1 MLRFPRLAVARFVA
15 LLRSDFA
22 GVRAGFFALLIS
34 SGGDLVTGLTLAS
47 ITHTLTVL
55 PGLFILIPAAIGM
68 RGNIFGGLGSR
79 LGTQIH
85 AGTFHVSRRV
95 DTLFGQNVGAAIVL
109 SLSISAVLAVLAKVV
124 SGALFT
130 TPTISLVDFMVI
142 SVIGAIISSIVVLVI
157 TVAVAAFCARRS
169 LDLDNVAAPIVTA
182 AGDIATLPSLFL
194 ATYLVGFRFVT
205 PVIAFLCVVLAIG
218 SLVYAMRSGL
228 PILRRIVFES
238 FPILVLAG
246 GVDVLA
252 GLTIER
258 RLESFLTFPALF
270 VLVPAFLEDSGSLGA
285 ILAARISTKLHLGT
299 LEPGRGAWWSA
310 IEDVMLIYVYAIP
323 VFVFLG
329 VSSIIVAQVAN
340 KASPGNLDMMGVA
353 LLAGFMATTAS
364 VVVGFYAAVATYRF
378 GLDPDN
384 HGVPMVTSSLDLLGA
399 LSLILAIVI
408 LGLGHVGV
416 HVHH

>member
-1 MLRFPRLAVARFVA
+1 MLRFPRRAVARFVA
-15 LLRSDFA
+15 LLRSDVA
-22 GVRAGFFALLIS
+22 GIRAGFFALLIS

-47 ITHTLTVL
+47 ITHTLVAL

-68 RGNIFGGLGSR
+68 LGNIFGALGSR

-85 AGTFHVSRRV
+85 AGTFRLSRRV
-95 DTLFGQNVGAAIVL
+95 DTLFGQNIAAAIVL
-109 SLSISAVLAVLAKVV
+109 SLSISAALAVLAKAV
-124 SGALFT
+124 SAALVS

-142 SVIGAIISSIVVLVI
+142 SVIGAIISSIVVGVL
-157 TVAVAAFCARRS
+157 TVAVAAFCANRD

-182 AGDIATLPSLFL
+182 SGDIATLPSLFL

-205 PVIAFLCVVLAIG
+205 PVIALLCAALAVV
-218 SLVYAMRSGL
+218 SLLYAVRAGL
-228 PILRRIVFES
+228 PILRRIVLES
-238 FPILVLAG
+238 FPVLA
-246 GVDVLA
+246 LA
-252 GLTIER
+252 GVVDLLAGITIEK
-258 RLESFLTFPALF
+258 RLEAFIAFPALF

-299 LEPGRGAWWSA
+299 LVPGRGAWRA
-310 IEDVMLIYVYAIP
+310 AADDVMLTYVYAVP

-329 VSSIIVAQVAN
+329 ISSIIVSHVAD
-340 KASPGNLDMMGVA
+340 KASPGALDMMGVA
-353 LLAGFMATTAS
+353 LLAGFMATTAA
-364 VVVGFYAAVATYRF
+364 VVVGFYAAVATHRF

-408 LGLGHVGV
+408 LGLG
-416 HVHH
+416 

>member
-1 MLRFPRLAVARFVA
+1 MLRFPRRAVARFVA
-15 LLRSDFA
+15 LLRSDSA

-47 ITHTLTVL
+47 ITGTLKEL
-55 PGLFILIPAAIGM
+55 PGLLILIPAAIGM
-68 RGNIFGGLGSR
+68 RGNIFGALGSR

-85 AGTFHVSRRV
+85 AGTFRVSRRV
-95 DTLFGQNVGAAIVL
+95 DTVFGQNIGAAIVL

-124 SGALFT
+124 SSALVS
-130 TPTISLVDFMVI
+130 TPAISVVDFMVI
-142 SVIGAIISSIVVLVI
+142 SVIGAIISSIVVGVL
-157 TVAVAAFCARRS
+157 TVGVAAFCANRS

-205 PVIAFLCVVLAIG
+205 PLIAAACAAIAVV
-218 SLVYAMRSGL
+218 SLLYVFRSGL
-228 PILRRIVFES
+228 PVLRRIVFES
-238 FPILVLAG
+238 IPVLVLAG
-246 GVDVLA
+246 TVDVLA
-252 GLTIER
+252 GITIEK
-258 RLESFLTFPALF
+258 RLESFLAFPALF

-299 LEPGRGAWWSA
+299 LEPGRGAWRVA
-310 IEDVMLIYVYAIP
+310 ADDVLLIYTYAVP

-329 VSSIIVAQVAN
+329 TSSIIVAHVAN
-340 KASPGNLDMMGVA
+340 KASPGALDMLGVA
-353 LLAGFMATTAS
+353 LLAGFFATTAA
-364 VVVGFYAAVATYRF
+364 VVVGFYAAVATHRY

-408 LGLGHVGV
+408 LGLA
-416 HVHH
+416 

>member
-1 MLRFPRLAVARFVA
+1 LLRFPRLAVARFVA

-47 ITHTLTVL
+47 ITNTLTAL
-55 PGLFILIPAAIGM
+55 PGLLILIPAAIGM

-85 AGTFHVSRRV
+85 AGTFRVSRRV
-95 DTLFGQNVGAAIVL
+95 DTLFGQNVGAAILL
-109 SLSISAVLAVLAKVV
+109 SFSISAVLAVLAKVV
-124 SGALFT
+124 SGALFS
-130 TPTISLVDFMVI
+130 TPTISIVDYMVI
-142 SVIGAIISSIVVLVI
+142 SVIGAILSSIVVLVL
-157 TVAVAAFCARRS
+157 TVAVAAFCARRN

-182 AGDIATLPSLFL
+182 AGDIATLPSLFV
-194 ATYLVGFRFVT
+194 ATYLIGYRFVT
-205 PVIAFLCVVLAIG
+205 PAIAILCAVIAVV
-218 SLVYAMRSGL
+218 SLVYAARSKL
-228 PILRRIVFES
+228 PILRRIALES
-238 FPILVLAG
+238 LPILVLAG
-246 GVDVLA
+246 TVDLLA
-252 GLTIER
+252 GVTIQK
-258 RLESFLTFPALF
+258 RLESFVTFPALL

-299 LEPGRGAWWSA
+299 LEPGRGAWRSA
-310 IEDVMLIYVYAIP
+310 TEDVMLIYMYAIP

-329 VSSIIVAQVAN
+329 ISSIIVAHVAN
-340 KASPGNLDMMGVA
+340 RASPGALDMMGVA

-408 LGLGHVGV
+408 LGLG
-416 HVHH
+416 

>member
-1 MLRFPRLAVARFVA
+1 VLRFPRLAVARFVA
-15 LLRSDFA
+15 LVRADFS

-47 ITHTLTVL
+47 ITNTLRAL
-55 PGLFILIPAAIGM
+55 PGLIILIPAAIGM

-85 AGTFHVSRRV
+85 AGTFRVSRRI
-95 DTLFGQNVGAAIVL
+95 DTLFGQNVGAAIL
-109 SLSISAVLAVLAKVV
+109 MSLAISAALAVLAKAV
-124 SGALFT
+124 SAAFFT
-130 TPTISLVDFMVI
+130 TPTISLVDYMVI
-142 SVIGAIISSIVVLVI
+142 SVIGAIISSLVVLVI
-157 TVAVAAFCARRS
+157 TVAVAAFCADRS

-194 ATYLVGFRFVT
+194 ATYLVGYRFVT
-205 PVIAFLCVVLAIG
+205 PSIALLCAVLAIA
-218 SLVYAMRSGL
+218 SLVVALRSKL
-228 PILRRIVFES
+228 PILRRIVLES
-238 FPILVLAG
+238 LPILLLAG
-246 GVDVLA
+246 TVDLLA
-252 GLTIER
+252 GVTIEKR
-258 RLESFLTFPALF
+258 VDSFIKFPALL

-299 LEPGRGAWWSA
+299 LEPGRGAWRSA
-310 IEDVMLIYVYAIP
+310 IDDVLLIYMYAIP

-329 VSSIIVAQVAN
+329 TSSIIVAHVAN
-340 KASPGNLDMMGVA
+340 RASPGALDMMGVA
-353 LLAGFMATTAS
+353 LLAGTMATTAS
-364 VVVGFYAAVATYRF
+364 VVVGFYSAVATYRF

-408 LGLGHVGV
+408 LGLG
-416 HVHH
+416 

>member
-1 MLRFPRLAVARFVA
+1 MLRFPRRAVARFVA
-15 LLRSDFA
+15 LLHSDFA

-47 ITHTLTVL
+47 ITHTLEDL

-68 RGNIFGGLGSR
+68 RGNIFGALGSR

-85 AGTFHVSRRV
+85 AGTFRVSRRI

-109 SLSISAVLAVLAKVV
+109 SLSISAVLAVLAKIV
-124 SGALFT
+124 SVAFAGSKS
-130 TPTISLVDFMVI
+130 ISIIDFMAI
-142 SVIGAIISSIVVLVI
+142 SVIGAIISSVVVLVI
-157 TVAVAAFCARRS
+157 TVAVAAFCARRD

-194 ATYLVGFRFVT
+194 ATYLIGFQIVT
-205 PVIAFLCVVLAIG
+205 PVIAVLCAVLAIG
-218 SLVYAMRSGL
+218 SLVVALRAGL
-228 PILRRIVFES
+228 PIMRRILLES
-238 FPILVLAG
+238 LPVLVLAG
-246 GVDVLA
+246 TVDLLA
-252 GLTIER
+252 GLTIEK

-299 LEPGRGAWWSA
+299 MESGRGAWWAA
-310 IEDVMLIYVYAIP
+310 IEDVMLIYVYAVP
-323 VFVFLG
+323 VFFFLG
-329 VSSIIVAQVAN
+329 ASSIVVSHIAD
-340 KASPGNLDMMGVA
+340 KASPGNLNMMGVT
-353 LLAGFMATTAS
+353 LLAGLMATTAA
-364 VVVGFYAAVATYRF
+364 VVVGFYSAVATYRF

-384 HGVPMVTSSLDLLGA
+384 HGVPMVTSSLDFLGA

-408 LGLGHVGV
+408 LGLG
-416 HVHH
+416 

>member
-1 MLRFPRLAVARFVA
+1 MLRFPRRAVARFVA
-15 LLRSDFA
+15 LLRSDSA

-47 ITHTLTVL
+47 ITGTLTEL

-68 RGNIFGGLGSR
+68 RGNIFGALGSR

-85 AGTFHVSRRV
+85 AGTFRVSRRV
-95 DTLFGQNVGAAIVL
+95 DTLFGQNIGAAIVL
-109 SLSISAVLAVLAKVV
+109 SLTISAALAVLAKVV
-124 SGALFT
+124 SSALIT
-130 TPTISLVDFMVI
+130 TPAISVVDFMVI
-142 SVIGAIISSIVVLVI
+142 SVIGAIISSIVVGIL
-157 TVAVAAFCARRS
+157 TVAVAAFCANRS

-194 ATYLVGFRFVT
+194 ATYLVGFRLVT
-205 PVIAFLCVVLAIG
+205 PLVAVLCAAVAVASLLLA
-218 SLVYAMRSGL
+218 VRSSL

-238 FPILVLAG
+238 LPVLA
-246 GVDVLA
+246 LA
-252 GLTIER
+252 GVVDLLAGITIEK
-258 RLESFLTFPALF
+258 RLESFVTFPALF

-299 LEPGRGAWWSA
+299 LEPGRGAWRVA
-310 IEDVMLIYVYAIP
+310 ADDVMLIYTYAVP

-329 VSSIIVAQVAN
+329 TSSIIVAHVAN
-340 KASPGNLDMMGVA
+340 KASPGALDMLGVA
-353 LLAGFMATTAS
+353 LLAGFFATTAA
-364 VVVGFYAAVATYRF
+364 VVVGFFAAVATYRY

-408 LGLGHVGV
+408 LGLA
-416 HVHH
+416 

>member
-15 LLRSDFA
+15 LVRSDFA

-47 ITHTLTVL
+47 ITNTLTAL

-85 AGTFHVSRRV
+85 AGTFRVSRRV
-95 DTLFGQNVGAAIVL
+95 DTLYGQNVGAAIVL

-124 SGALFT
+124 SGTFFT
-130 TPTISLVDFMVI
+130 TRTISVVDYMVI
-142 SVIGAIISSIVVLVI
+142 SVIGAILSSIVVLVL

-182 AGDIATLPSLFL
+182 AGDIATLPSLFV
-194 ATYLVGFRFVT
+194 ATYLIGYRFVT
-205 PVIAFLCVVLAIG
+205 PIIAVLCVALAVA
-218 SLVYAMRSGL
+218 SLVYALRSSL
-228 PILRRIVFES
+228 PILRRIVLES

-246 GVDVLA
+246 AVDLMAGV
-252 GLTIER
+252 TIQK
-258 RLESFLTFPALF
+258 RLESFIAFPALL

-299 LEPGRGAWWSA
+299 LVPGRGAWRAA
-310 IEDVMLIYVYAIP
+310 IDDVMLIYMYAIP

-329 VSSIIVAQVAN
+329 TSSIIVAHVAN
-340 KASPGNLDMMGVA
+340 RASPGGLDMMGVA

-408 LGLGHVGV
+408 LGLG
-416 HVHH
+416 